1 MKKFTSLKPFSLI
14 FSLACCFLFVNCE
27 EELPRYDIEI
37 THGEG
42 GVVDQSSGS
51 YEAGTQLVIEAI
63 ADQDHVF
70 VNWTGG
76 IVSTDNPITIDVC
89 QDDNI
94 QANFKEKERT
104 LVIEITGEGEVLQ
117 EIISGSKSEVNG
129 AKSTETEYNSGSIV
143 KLTAVPD
150 DGWQFD
156 RWTGDIGSSEIS
168 IQVTMNEAKTIS
180 ALFTRVDYP
189 LEINTVGE
197 GSVTEEIIANKT
209 TDYESG
215 TVVKLTAVPEEEW
228 VFSGWS
234 GDASGTSPEIQ
245 VTVDQA
251 KSITATFVKKQYELT
266 INTVGQ
272 GSVTEQ
278 IVSSKTTDY
287 DSGTLVKLSA
297 IPEEDWVFSGWSGAI
312 TSTDPEIQISVDE
325 AKTITATF
333 VEKQYE
339 LTINTVGQGSVNEQ
353 IIQDNVRGLNA
364 GTKVRL
370 TAVPDTD
377 WVFSGWTGD
386 VISTD
391 PEIEITIDEAKT
403 VTATFVKKQYEL
415 TVNIIGQGTVS
426 EQIVSVSNAGT
437 IVNLT
442 ADAGTDWVFSGW
454 SGDASGTSPEIQVT
468 VDQAKSVT
476 ATFVRKQYELTV
488 NIVGQGSVNEH
499 IVSQTDTGTIVK
511 LTATADED
519 WVFTGW
525 TGDFGGTETEIEI
538 SVNEPKT
545 LTATFVKKQYS
556 LEVNINGQ
564 GSVTEAIVSSKTT
577 DYDTGTIV
585 KLTAEPE
592 EGWKFTEWTGD
603 ISGTDPEIQLT
614 MDEAKSVTA
623 TFERKNQSLEVI
635 IIGDGSVNQKA
646 SGTTVTLEATPAE
659 DWVFQ
664 GWSGDVTSQD
674 SEISFSLDD
683 VEEITATFVKKQF
696 TLEVNTIG
704 EGTVTEEVI
713 ASKSTEYDIDSKI
726 KLTAV
731 PKENWKFKEWTG
743 DVTGTNPEVE
753 ITMDAAKSVTA
764 TFEKIEFDLEVNT
777 VGQGSVTETK
787 KSSKTTT
794 YESGD
799 VITLKAVPDTN
810 WKFTGWSGDATG
822 TDAEIDITMDKA
834 KSVTATFE
842 KIQFTLEV
850 TVVGNGSVTETKK
863 SSKTTTYESG
873 DVITLEAVPDAQ
885 NDFVSWSGDASGT
898 STTFD
903 ITIDSNKSVTATF
916 KAQEPVYLDDNGVT
930 IKARS
935 WASIGQSS
943 VINGITYTIISK
955 ADLESKINN
964 GEDVTIY
971 CTTRVTN
978 MSNFFEGKSNFNQ
991 DIGSWDLTN
1000 VTNTVSMFEG
1010 AADFNQDISKWNLAN
1025 VTSTGKMFSGAT
1037 NFDQDISDWN
1047 TANVTDM
1054 ASMFLRASNF
1064 SADIS
1069 NWDVSSVR
1077 YFDNMFQEAN
1087 SFNAPIG
1094 KWTTTSL
1101 EETVQMFFK
1110 NNLFNQSLNN
1120 WDVSNVT
1127 DMEGMFFEATNF
1139 NGNISGWETGN
1150 TTNMLDLFQ
1159 GAKNFNQDISQWDVS
1174 KVTDMRNMFREAAKF
1189 NQDIGGWNVS
1199 NVTRMTYMFAGD
1211 RVPGGANIE
1220 STFNQDIG
1228 DWDVKKVVDI
1238 SSMFFFNT
1246 AFDQDISNWKF
1257 NNVPTKVDW
1266 DEQTNPNWTA
1276 DEKPDFIPLNP

>member
-1 MKKFTSLKPFSLI
+1 MKKITSLKPFSLI
-14 FSLACCFLFVNCE
+14 FSLACCFLFINCE

-37 THGEG
+37 THGDG

-51 YEAGTQLVIEAI
+51 YEAGTQLVVEAL

-89 QDDNI
+89 EDDNI
-94 QANFKEKERT
+94 QANFKEKERE
-104 LVIEITGEGEVLQ
+104 LIIEISGEGEVLQ
-117 EIISGSKSEVNG
+117 EIVSGGKSEAST
-129 AKSTETEYNSGSIV
+129 AKSTETEYNSGSVI
-143 KLTAVPD
+143 KLTAVPN

-156 RWTGDIGSSEIS
+156 RWTGDIGSSELAIE
-168 IQVTMNEAKTIS
+168 VTMNEAKTIS

-189 LEINTVGE
+189 LEINTVGQ
-197 GSVTEEIIANKT
+197 GSVTEEILANKT

-215 TVVKLTAVPEEEW
+215 TIVKLTAVAEEEW

-234 GDASGTSPEIQ
+234 GDASGTNPEIQ

-266 INTVGQ
+266 INTVGE
-272 GSVTEQ
+272 GTVTETV
-278 IVSSKTTDY
+278 ISSKTDSY
-287 DSGTLVKLSA
+287 DAGTLIKLTAVS
-297 IPEEDWVFSGWSGAI
+297 EEDWVFSGWSGDI
-312 TSTDPEIQISVDE
+312 TSTDSEIQISVDE

-333 VEKQYE
+333 VEKEYE
-339 LTINTVGQGSVNEQ
+339 LTINTVGQGTVNEQ
-353 IIQDNVRGLNA
+353 IVEDNTRGLSA
-364 GTKVRL
+364 GTTVRL
-370 TAVPDTD
+370 TAIPDAE
-377 WVFSGWTGD
+377 WVFSGWSGD
-386 VISTD
+386 ITSTD

-415 TVNIIGQGTVS
+415 IVNIVGQGSVS
-426 EQIVSVSNAGT
+426 EQIVSVTDAGT

-442 ADAGTDWVFSGW
+442 ADPGTEWIFSGW
-454 SGDASGTSPEIQVT
+454 SGDASGTNPEIQVT
-468 VDQAKSVT
+468 VDQAKSIT

-488 NIVGQGSVNEH
+488 NIVGQGSVSEQ
-499 IVSQTDTGTIVK
+499 IVSESDSGTIVK

-525 TGDFGGTETEIEI
+525 TGDYGGAETEIEI

-564 GSVTEAIVSSKTT
+564 GSVTEAIVSSKST
-577 DYDTGTIV
+577 DYDTGTLV
-585 KLTAEPE
+585 KLTAVPE
-592 EGWKFTEWTGD
+592 EGWKFIGWTGD
-603 ISGTDPEIQLT
+603 FTGTDPEIQLT
-614 MDEAKSVTA
+614 VDEAKSVTA

-646 SGTTVTLEATPAE
+646 SGTSVTLEATPAE
-659 DWVFQ
+659 DWIFQ

-674 SEISFSLDD
+674 ATITFTLDD

-696 TLEVNTIG
+696 ALEVNTVG
-704 EGTVTEEVI
+704 EGTVTEEVV
-713 ASKSTEYDIDSKI
+713 ASKSTDYDINSKI

-731 PKENWKFKEWTG
+731 PKDNWKFKEWTG
-743 DVTGTNPEVE
+743 DVTGTDPEVE

-777 VGQGSVTETK
+777 VGQGTVTETK

-799 VITLKAVPDTN
+799 VIILKAVPETN
-810 WKFTGWSGDATG
+810 WEFTGWSGDATG
-822 TDAEIDITMDKA
+822 TDTEIEITMDKA

-850 TVVGNGSVTETKK
+850 TVVGNGSVAE
-863 SSKTTTYESG
+863 E
-873 DVITLEAVPDAQ
+873 VITSKSTYDSGTIVKLTATPDAN
-885 NDFVSWSGDASGT
+885 NDFISWTGDATGS
-898 STTFD
+898 D
-903 ITIDSNKSVTATF
+903 AEIQITLDGNKNITATF
-916 KAQEPVYLDDNGVT
+916 AAQEPVYLDDNGVT

-935 WASIGQSS
+935 WATIGQSS
-943 VINGITYTIISK
+943 VINGITYTIISQS
-955 ADLESKINN
+955 DLENKIDND
-964 GEDVTIY
+964 EDLTIY

-978 MSNFFEGKSNFNQ
+978 MSNFFQNKSNFNQ

-1000 VTNTVSMFEG
+1000 VTTTGGMFEG

-1025 VTSTGKMFSGAT
+1025 VTSTGKMFSGASA
-1037 NFDQDISDWN
+1037 FSQDISAWN

-1054 ASMFLRASNF
+1054 ASMFLKASNF

-1069 NWDVSSVR
+1069 NWDVSNVR

-1110 NNLFNQSLNN
+1110 NDLFNQSLNN
-1120 WDVSNVT
+1120 WDVSKVI
-1127 DMEGMFFEATNF
+1127 DMEGMFYDATSF
-1139 NGNISGWETGN
+1139 NGNISGWNTEN
-1150 TTNMLDLFQ
+1150 TTRMVDLFQ
-1159 GAKNFNQDISQWDVS
+1159 GATIFNQDISQWNVS
-1174 KVTDMRNMFREAAKF
+1174 KVTTMSNMFREATQF
-1189 NQDIGGWNVS
+1189 DQDIGGWNVS
-1199 NVTRMTYMFAGD
+1199 NVTTMAGMFSGR
-1211 RVPGGANIE
+1211 RVGGGNNIE
-1220 STFNQDIG
+1220 TTFNQDIG
-1228 DWDVKKVVDI
+1228 NWDVKKVEDI
-1238 SSMFFFNT
+1238 SSMFFLNT
-1246 AFDQDISNWKF
+1246 TFDQDISSWKF
-1257 NNVPTKVDW
+1257 NKVPAKVDW
-1266 DEQTNPNWTA
+1266 DDVTNANWTS
-1276 DEKPDFIPLNP
+1276 DEKPDFIPIN